1 MTITDDR
8 PTTTC
13 PSWCTTDHE
22 VERAQ
27 QARDGQDPGQ
37 WHRHLVGTV
46 EVPNRDDLKVVVER
60 LDNEL
65 IQVLV
70 INAPDP
76 LGGEVQ
82 LTAAQARTVSVLL
95 ARASDLINPG
105 G

>member
-1 MTITDDR
+1 MH
-8 PTTTC
+8 
-13 PSWCTTDHE
+13 TDHE

-82 LTAAQARTVSVLL
+82 LTAPQAGELGTLL
-95 ARASDLINPG
+95 LRATDLIQCG
-105 G
+105 A